1 MCGIAGIAGHAAAR
15 FAPALEAMC
24 GALRHRGPDA
34 QGRQFFSRCAL
45 GHTRLSI
52 VDHATGDQ
60 PFASNDGTLSVV
72 FNGELYGYRE
82 LRARLPVAFRSASDT
97 ELIPALYALHG
108 TQCVRH
114 LPGMFA
120 FGLWDDNNQLLLCA
134 RDRFGEKPLYY
145 AHGPDGTFVF
155 ASELKA
161 IVRSGLI
168 RPVISRTAL
177 SAYLTLRYVP
187 EGMTIYE
194 NVHSLPPGHALI
206 HRPAGNGEPGAN
218 GTTRVLPYWQPP
230 APMAA
235 PPSPQEAVE
244 EFRRLMTQAV
254 RRCLVA
260 DVEVGLLLSGGLDS
274 TTIAALASREMP
286 LRSFSFGF
294 TGPRDERPFARAA
307 AAAYGLEHTELTDE
321 ADGAHV
327 ATDLPDPTNKTGM
340 PGPTNQT
347 GPTDQSGLTNKTGE
361 PDFSDMLNILCRVYD
376 EPFADSSAL
385 PTYRLCRRVRER
397 VKVALSG
404 DGGDELLAGYDYW
417 YAHLVSPPAADAPCH
432 GWSPAA
438 ERHWNDMAHFSP
450 AEIEAMGL
458 PPMPRP
464 RLHFATNSVDD
475 ALRLDLATFLPAD
488 ILKKTDRAAMA
499 HGLELRAP
507 FLDTDLAEFL
517 IALPWQYKT
526 DGTTHKLLLR
536 QAFADVWPETIR
548 HRGKQGFGASTGQWL
563 AHPGMQPLREYYLKD
578 RNRRIRTLLPDEQI
592 DRHATGNGQ
601 KCWLLLVL
609 AAWLEQA
616 EWHAQ

>member
-1 MCGIAGIAGHAAAR
+1 MCGIAGIAGHTAAR

-72 FNGELYGYRE
+72 FNGELYGYKE
-82 LRARLPVAFRSASDT
+82 LRARLPVTFRSASDT

-120 FGLWDDNNQLLLCA
+120 FALWDDHRQRLLGA

-161 IVRSGLI
+161 ILRSGLI

-206 HRPAGNGEPGAN
+206 HQPAGNGEPASN

-235 PPSPQEAVE
+235 PPSPLEAVE

-294 TGPRDERPFARAA
+294 TGPRDERPYARAA
-307 AAAYGLEHTELTDE
+307 AAAYGLEHTELTD
-321 ADGAHV
+321 
-327 ATDLPDPTNKTGM
+327 ATGK
-340 PGPTNQT
+340 
-347 GPTDQSGLTNKTGE
+347 
-361 PDFSDMLNILCRVYD
+361 PDFSDMLNMLCRVYD

-385 PTYRLCRRVRER
+385 PTYQLCRRVSER

-438 ERHWNDMAHFSP
+438 ERHWNDIAHFSP

-458 PPMPRP
+458 PPMVRP
-464 RLHFATNSVDD
+464 RLPFAANSVDD
-475 ALRLDLATFLPAD
+475 ALRFDLATFLPAD

-536 QAFADVWPETIR
+536 QAFADAWPEAIR
-548 HRGKQGFGASTGQWL
+548 HRGKQGFGTSTGQWL
-563 AHPGMQPLREYYLKD
+563 AHPGMQLLREYYLKD

-592 DRHATGNGQ
+592 DRHASGNGQ

-609 AAWLEQA
+609 AAWLEHA